1 MHEILMT
8 PRAVIE
14 LTQELHQTV
23 AFSGHISGM
32 NTDAHIHVSRL
43 GSVQQRFKIAVVT
56 ETYPPDINGVAH
68 TLSKIVEGLQARG
81 HDLWLIRPK
90 QQAQHTAVQSAHF
103 QEVLVKG
110 VPIPFYSELRMGLPA
125 KRELHRLW
133 AKQRPDIVHIA
144 TEGPLGWS
152 ALQVARKLKLPVSTD
167 FRTNFHAYSQHYG
180 IGWLSGAI
188 RAYLKKFHNRAD
200 ITMVPTNML
209 KQELQAKGFER
220 VHVVPRGVD
229 TSQFSPRYR
238 SQVVRDAWG
247 LAATDQAMLYVGRLA
262 AEKNLGLVIQSYLQA
277 KKDSPRLRLVLV
289 GDGPMRESLQQQY
302 PEIVFAGYRSGADLA
317 AHYASADV
325 FAFASLTETFGNV
338 TLESMA
344 SGLAVVAFKHAAAGQ
359 CIRHGENGMC
369 VDSESPEDFVKAV
382 CAVVQAP
389 SLQASL
395 AKEALLTAKT
405 LDWPGVVERTEALF
419 RQVMAGSY
427 QQESLALEMS
437 LQRAP

>member
-1 MHEILMT
+1 
-8 PRAVIE
+8 
-14 LTQELHQTV
+14 
-23 AFSGHISGM
+23 M
-32 NTDAHIHVSRL
+32 NTDAHIQVSRL
-43 GSVQQRFKIAVVT
+43 GSVKQHFKIAVVT

-68 TLSKIVEGLQARG
+68 TLSKIVEGLQSLG

-90 QQAQHTAVQSAHF
+90 QQAQHIAVQTAHF

-188 RAYLKKFHNRAD
+188 RVYLKKFHNRAD
-200 ITMVPTNML
+200 VTMVPTAML
-209 KQELQAKGFER
+209 QQELQAKGFER
-220 VHVVPRGVD
+220 VQVVPRGVD
-229 TSQFSPRYR
+229 TSQFSPGYR
-238 SQVVRDAWG
+238 SPGLRQSWG
-247 LAATDQAMLYVGRLA
+247 VADTDKVLMYVGRLA
-262 AEKNLGLVIQSYLQA
+262 AEKNLGLVVQAYLNA
-277 KKDSPRLRLVLV
+277 KQLDERTRLVLV
-289 GDGPMRESLQQQY
+289 GDGPLRESLQQQH
-302 PEIVFAGYRSGADLA
+302 PDIVFAGYRSGADLA

-325 FAFASLTETFGNV
+325 FVFASLTETFGNV
-338 TLESMA
+338 TLEAMA

-369 VDSESPEDFVKAV
+369 VDTESPQDFVQAV
-382 CAVVQAP
+382 CAVVEAP
-389 SLQASL
+389 SLQARL
-395 AKEALLTAKT
+395 AAQALSTAKT
-405 LDWPGVVERTEALF
+405 LDWPGVVERTEAVF
-419 RQVMAGSY
+419 RQVMAGNY
-427 QQESLALEMS
+427 AQESLVLEMS

>member
-1 MHEILMT
+1 
-8 PRAVIE
+8 
-14 LTQELHQTV
+14 
-23 AFSGHISGM
+23 M
-32 NTDAHIHVSRL
+32 NTDAHIQVSRL
-43 GSVQQRFKIAVVT
+43 GSVKQHFKIAVVT

-68 TLSKIVEGLQARG
+68 TLSKIVEGLQSLG

-90 QQAQHTAVQSAHF
+90 QQAQHMAVQTAHF

-188 RAYLKKFHNRAD
+188 RVYLKKFHNRAD
-200 ITMVPTNML
+200 VTMVPTAML
-209 KQELQAKGFER
+209 QQELQAKGFER
-220 VHVVPRGVD
+220 VQVVPRGVD
-229 TSQFSPRYR
+229 TSQFSPGYR
-238 SQVVRDAWG
+238 SPGLRQSWG
-247 LAATDQAMLYVGRLA
+247 VADTDKVLMYVGRLA
-262 AEKNLGLVIQSYLQA
+262 AEKNLGLVVQAYLKA
-277 KKDSPRLRLVLV
+277 KQLDEHTRLVLV
-289 GDGPMRESLQQQY
+289 GDGPLRESLQQQH
-302 PEIVFAGYRSGADLA
+302 PDIVFAGYRSGADLA

-325 FAFASLTETFGNV
+325 FVFASLTETFGNV
-338 TLESMA
+338 TLEAMA

-369 VDSESPEDFVKAV
+369 VDTESPQDFVQAV
-382 CAVVQAP
+382 CAVVEAP
-389 SLQASL
+389 SLQARL
-395 AKEALLTAKT
+395 AAQALSTAKT
-405 LDWPGVVERTEALF
+405 LDWPGVVERTEAVF
-419 RQVMAGSY
+419 RQVMAGNY
-427 QQESLALEMS
+427 AQESLVLEMS